1 MNVYILVLILGI
13 YTHMPRWFFWVLF
26 AVLFYNTYSVNVKDK

>member
-13 YTHMPRWFFWVLF
+13 YAHMPWWFWVLF